1 MGSSDRQHRMTD
13 GLIIREYP
21 TIAESDRFVAILTRD
36 LGVVR
41 ASARGARNARSRLGA
56 ATQLLCYAR
65 LSLIPAKDKYI
76 IEDAKP
82 QEVFFSLRQDVER
95 LAIAQYFCEL
105 ALHQS
110 PTDAPAEEHLRL
122 FLNGLHY
129 LGDSRRDPRVIK
141 AVVEARLLR
150 LEGYMPDLG
159 ACAHC
164 GAAESEPYWL
174 SPSAGVITCDDCR
187 HESDAI
193 AMSPSVL
200 AAMRHVM
207 GGDFERCFAF
217 SLPPAE
223 SAAFADLV
231 ERFLLAQIGRRFT
244 TLEFYHTLT

>member
-1 MGSSDRQHRMTD
+1 MGTNDRQHRMTD

-36 LGVVR
+36 LGIVR
-41 ASARGARNARSRLGA
+41 ASARGARNAKSRLGA

-129 LGDSRRDPRVIK
+129 LGDSTRDPRLIK

-150 LEGYMPDLG
+150 LEGYMPELT

-164 GAAESEPYWL
+164 GTVESEQFWL
-174 SPSAGVITCDDCR
+174 SPTAGVISCDACT
-187 HESDAI
+187 HETDAV
-193 AMSPSVL
+193 ALSPSVL

-207 GGDFERCFAF
+207 GGEFERCFAF
-217 SLPPAE
+217 SLPPDE

-231 ERFLLAQIGRRFT
+231 ERFLLAQIQRKFK
-244 TLEFYHTLT
+244 TLEFYHSLT